1 MVNVVIMNMEHG
13 MHEMIVS
20 NHDGSHTVFLN
31 ARDSNERR
39 MQSYYH
45 AMRHLEQG
53 DFEKYSV
60 QQIESEAHMQRK
72 GEDK

>member
-20 NHDGSHTVFLN
+20 NHDGSYTVFLN

-39 MQSYYH
+39 MKSYQH
-45 AMRHLEQG
+45 AMRHLERN
-53 DFEKYSV
+53 DYEKDSV
-60 QQIESEAHMQRK
+60 QQIEAEAHV
-72 GEDK
+72 